1 MAVVS
6 LPSTITYAAGAL
18 LRDGTAGV
26 AIAAGE
32 VVYLNASTG
41 LLGLA
46 DADASAAA
54 AAAIGIAVN
63 SAAVGQPVKVLYE
76 GTITNTG
83 AIIKQ
88 GQTYVLANVA
98 GDIAEAVSDLTEDT
112 SYVTSLGIGQ
122 TTTSIK
128 IKINV
133 GGVVLNVA

>member
-1 MAVVS
+1 MAVQS
-6 LPSTITYAAGAL
+6 LPATITYAAGAL
-18 LRDGTAGV
+18 VRTGTAGV

-32 VVYLNASTG
+32 VVYLNSATG

-63 SAAVGQPVKVLYE
+63 SAAVGQPVTVLYE

-83 AIIKQ
+83 AILKQ
-88 GQTYVLANVA
+88 GVNYVLANVA
-98 GDIAEAVSDLTEDT
+98 GDIAEGVADLTEDT
-112 SYVTSLGIGQ
+112 SYVTAIGIGQ

-133 GGVVLNVA
+133 GGVVLNAA